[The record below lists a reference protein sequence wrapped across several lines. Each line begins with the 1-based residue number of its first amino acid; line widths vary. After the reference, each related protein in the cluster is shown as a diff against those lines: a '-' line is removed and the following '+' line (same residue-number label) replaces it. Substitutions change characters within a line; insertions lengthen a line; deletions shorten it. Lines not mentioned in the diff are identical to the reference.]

1 MLESI
6 EARDLSIGD
15 ALGMSVI
22 TDITTGPTGLLD
34 IECAAY
40 PGSYITNTITLSP
53 VDVVQV
59 TL

>member
-1 MLESI
+1 MLDTI

-15 ALGMSVI
+15 TLRHGVVS
-22 TDITTGPTGLLD
+22 DITTGPTGLLYV
-34 IECAAY
+34 ECAAY
-40 PGSYITNTITLSP
+40 PGSYITNTIELSP